1 MNSNFRNFA
10 IWIIIGLL
18 LVALFNLFQNPGQ
31 RSRANE
37 ISYSQ
42 FLTEVDNQNVRKVT
56 ITDNIVTGEFTD
68 GRLFQTTTLFRS
80 AALAEIGRIAEER
93 GDWNRAIGAYERII
107 SAGGKQEWTAM
118 AEGRI
123 AAIRDAGVTAGG

>member
-42 FLTEVDNQNVRKVT
+42 FLTEVDGQNVRKVT
-56 ITDNIVTGEFTD
+56 ISDNLISGEFTD
-68 GRLFQTTTLFRS
+68 GRTFQTTAPPNDNQLVEKLYTKNVGIS
-80 AALAEIGRIAEER
+80 VKPAEDDMPSLLGVQVSWFPMLLLIAVWIFFMR
-93 GDWNRAIGAYERII
+93 
-107 SAGGKQEWTAM
+107 QM
-118 AEGRI
+118 
-123 AAIRDAGVTAGG
+123 

>member
-42 FLTEVDNQNVRKVT
+42 F
-56 ITDNIVTGEFTD
+56 
-68 GRLFQTTTLFRS
+68 
-80 AALAEIGRIAEER
+80 
-93 GDWNRAIGAYERII
+93 
-107 SAGGKQEWTAM
+107 
-118 AEGRI
+118 
-123 AAIRDAGVTAGG
+123 

>member
-31 RSRANE
+31 RTRANE

-42 FLTEVDNQNVRKVT
+42 FLTEVEGQNVRNVT
-56 ITDNIVTGEFTD
+56 IADNLITGELTD
-68 GRLFQTTTLFRS
+68 GRSFQTTAPPNDT
-80 AALAEIGRIAEER
+80 
-93 GDWNRAIGAYERII
+93 
-107 SAGGKQEWTAM
+107 
-118 AEGRI
+118 
-123 AAIRDAGVTAGG
+123 